1 MDCPLTDWTGALF
14 SKFLVFPLLEI
25 NHGQCFFASPPHA
38 ASCVACRRGS
48 AELSGRR
55 CSAQELRYATLG
67 LDTSDPHRHTGSIAV
82 QQCYAEP
89 LTSIAD
95 DGQVKPF
102 LAEKVTVSSDGRT
115 YTLKIRQGVKFHNGD
130 VLTAEDVV
138 ANINRIREKIK
149 GGWLVSS
156 LKNVESLSVPEPGTV
171 VIAFARPFAPSC
183 RSWQSSGFFRR
194 NPRAGTPRLRS
205 RSARAP
211 SASANGSR
219 RSVWTLRLLL
229 TTGKGLP
236 KLAAVHFDLR
246 DGTDKSLA
254 IRSGDLDVAYVS
266 KDAAEDLQRAGA
278 AVIEGLKDS
287 AWYFLSFNN
296 RKPRKP
302 FDDIRV
308 RKALAHCIDK
318 PGFMNF
324 VGGSRA
330 QTSNQFV
337 GRTTSILTAR
347 SMRPMSSKA
356 RS

>member
-1 MDCPLTDWTGALF
+1 MGNAFSLHRRTLLLASLAAAALP
-14 SKFLVFPLLEI
+14 SFP
-25 NHGQCFFASPPHA
+25 ADA
-38 ASCVACRRGS
+38 AVRR
-48 AELSGRR
+48 
-55 CSAQELRYATLG
+55 ELRYATLG

-156 LKNVESLSVPEPGTV
+156 LKNVENLSVPEPGTV
-171 VIAFARPFAPSC
+171 VIAFARPFAPFMSLMAELWILSPKSPGWDSTITQPIGTGPF
-183 RSWQSSGFFRR
+183 RFGKWLPKVSLDAPAFADYWQ
-194 NPRAGTPRLRS
+194 
-205 RSARAP
+205 
-211 SASANGSR
+211 
-219 RSVWTLRLLL
+219 
-229 TTGKGLP
+229 KGLP

-318 PGFMNF
+318 QGVHELCGRQPCADKQP
-324 VGGSRA
+324 VRGSK
-330 QTSNQFV
+330 QLLF
-337 GRTTSILTAR
+337 
-347 SMRPMSSKA
+347 
-356 RS
+356 